1 MPNKP
6 LLAFDVGGT
15 TIKYALLT
23 PELTL
28 EQTGSVPTNK
38 NKDGQILKTL
48 LELSQKFSH
57 KYELA
62 GIGISTAGIVASDG
76 SIQYA
81 GPTIL
86 DYQGTPLKARIEEAT
101 GLLVFVVNDV
111 DAALLGE
118 AVLGAAKNAKSAYC
132 VALGT
137 GIGGAYLANG
147 QLASGAHG
155 TANSLGYT
163 LFALKPRLILNNAHQ
178 LLV

>member
-57 KYELA
+57 EYELA

-86 DYQGTPLKARIEEAT
+86 DYQGTPLKARLEEAT

-111 DAALLGE
+111 DAALLVKQFLE
-118 AVLGAAKNAKSAYC
+118 
-132 VALGT
+132 
-137 GIGGAYLANG
+137 
-147 QLASGAHG
+147 QL
-155 TANSLGYT
+155 
-163 LFALKPRLILNNAHQ
+163 KMPKVPI
-178 LLV
+178 V

>member
-48 LELSQKFSH
+48 LELSQKFNH
-57 KYELA
+57 EYELA

-86 DYQGTPLKARIEEAT
+86 DYQGPRSKHDSKKQQ
-101 GLLVFVVNDV
+101 GLSVFVVNDV

-118 AVLGAAKNAKSAYC
+118 AVLGAAKKCQKRLLCSSRNWDRRGIFSQWPAYFWSTRDSQFAWLH
-132 VALGT
+132 AL
-137 GIGGAYLANG
+137 L
-147 QLASGAHG
+147 
-155 TANSLGYT
+155 
-163 LFALKPRLILNNAHQ
+163 P
-178 LLV
+178 

>member
-62 GIGISTAGIVASDG
+62 GIGISTAD
-76 SIQYA
+76 
-81 GPTIL
+81 
-86 DYQGTPLKARIEEAT
+86 R
-101 GLLVFVVNDV
+101 GL
-111 DAALLGE
+111 
-118 AVLGAAKNAKSAYC
+118 
-132 VALGT
+132 
-137 GIGGAYLANG
+137 
-147 QLASGAHG
+147 
-155 TANSLGYT
+155 
-163 LFALKPRLILNNAHQ
+163 RW
-178 LLV
+178 